1 MYVLKYIYL
10 YYVTKINNDSLQK
23 QYVRI
28 VHNKLPPN
36 KNIISYKINFEY
48 SNLIEARPNDYQG
61 FILAYRQRKTRFN
74 VLECYLKM

>member
-28 VHNKLPPN
+28 N
-36 KNIISYKINFEY
+36 KNIRTYKINFEY

-61 FILAYRQRKTRFN
+61 FILAYCQRNTISLFLFSKKKLSLMNFKT
-74 VLECYLKM
+74 